1 MQDFA
6 GASDVP
12 CAPGMAMIT
21 RDGRSGILLSGG
33 RYLFC
38 TFDNGGRA

>member
-12 CAPGMAMIT
+12 CAPGMAMYT
-21 RDGRSGILLSGG
+21 RDGRGGILLSGG
-33 RYLFC
+33 RYLFLH
-38 TFDNGGRA
+38 F